1 MWSDAY
7 AQIPGAGGAAG
18 GSPMIGTLLNAL
30 PIVAMLAIFY
40 FLIIRPQQTKQKQM
54 ELMLKAI
61 KKGDRVLTTG
71 GILGTVVGVDD
82 TKAVLKIAD
91 DVKVEFTKSAIVQ
104 VLQGEAH

>member
-18 GSPMIGTLLNAL
+18 ANPMIGTLLNAL

>member
-7 AQIPGAGGAAG
+7 AQTAGAAG
-18 GSPMIGTLLNAL
+18 AAGANPMIGTMLNAL

-40 FLIIRPQQTKQKQM
+40 FLIIRPQQSKQKQM
-54 ELMLKAI
+54 DLMLKAL
-61 KKGDRVLTTG
+61 KKGDRVLTSG
-71 GILGTVVGVDD
+71 GILGTVVGVDEG
-82 TKAVLKIAD
+82 KAVLKIAD